1 MKLSVRIFAALII
14 SAAVCSCASSETAQ
28 LREDLKVFMSET
40 VTVPAG
46 IQGVDTSGVFFYKDK
61 SDQPKLIFYYDSA
74 SCSDCEIAHLTCIEW
89 LYRKSSEDGTFEVMT
104 IFSPKPEDYEV
115 VRRLLDIHR
124 FPYPVYIDFDGRFRK
139 SNSFIP
145 EDVRFHTFLTDSGGR
160 IVYVG
165 NPSMS
170 EDLRTAFEKSLE
182 SIVE

>member
-46 IQGVDTSGVFFYKDK
+46 IQGVDTSGVFFYKDTV
-61 SDQPKLIFYYDSA
+61 DRPKLIFYYDSA
-74 SCSDCEIAHLTCIEW
+74 SCSDCEIAHLTNIEW
-89 LYRKSSEDGTFEVMT
+89 LYRRSAEDMTFDVLT
-104 IFSPKPEDYEV
+104 IFSPEPEDYEV
-115 VRRLLDIHR
+115 VMRLLDIHR

-139 SNSFIP
+139 ANSFIP
-145 EDVRFHTFLTDSGGR
+145 DDVRFHSFLTKASGE

-170 EDLRTAFEKSLE
+170 EALESAFEKALK
-182 SIVE
+182 SITE